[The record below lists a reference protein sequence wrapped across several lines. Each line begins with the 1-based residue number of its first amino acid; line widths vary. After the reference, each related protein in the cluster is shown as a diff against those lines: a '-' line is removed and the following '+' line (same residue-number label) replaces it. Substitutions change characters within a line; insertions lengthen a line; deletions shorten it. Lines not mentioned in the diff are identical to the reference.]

1 MVQMFSCQ
9 ISSTRN
15 GELHRRLAK
24 IEVKIGLIGNAS

>member
-15 GELHRRLAK
+15 GELHHILSTT
-24 IEVKIGLIGNAS
+24 EGETGTGSES